1 MPVAFSFPLREGVPL
16 LLRDWLLEEASVPSV
31 FSCPGDSMTTPL
43 CLDFWCLLCASVRV
57 KVASHCGHAKPGIEC
72 SFVVL
77 WCRLRS
83 ASRANC
89 LLHPLILQGQMPV
102 VTSFFFCAAFF
113 FLEVVSFLSSGW
125 RSFADESALTMV
137 FESVKLE
144 PFQCLLMNV
153 VESLKDVAGW
163 QTSAVDE
170 RRV

>member
-1 MPVAFSFPLREGVPL
+1 
-16 LLRDWLLEEASVPSV
+16 
-31 FSCPGDSMTTPL
+31 
-43 CLDFWCLLCASVRV
+43 
-57 KVASHCGHAKPGIEC
+57 
-72 SFVVL
+72 
-77 WCRLRS
+77 
-83 ASRANC
+83 
-89 LLHPLILQGQMPV
+89 MPV

-170 RRV
+170 RRVSV